1 MPLFSRVST
10 APSIT
15 SRLLT
20 LSHALGILVTSRSDV
35 GHHFP
40 LCQFQ
45 SSERLIISCCFLPDE
60 GFFLRGFC
68 ASSAPSQLSP
78 NYEYTDRIC
87 CQTRRRGRGLACS
100 CDKAK

>member
-1 MPLFSRVST
+1 MPLFSRVSI

-15 SRLLT
+15 SRLLP

-60 GFFLRGFC
+60 GFFSSRFLR
-68 ASSAPSQLSP
+68 Q
-78 NYEYTDRIC
+78 
-87 CQTRRRGRGLACS
+87 
-100 CDKAK
+100 